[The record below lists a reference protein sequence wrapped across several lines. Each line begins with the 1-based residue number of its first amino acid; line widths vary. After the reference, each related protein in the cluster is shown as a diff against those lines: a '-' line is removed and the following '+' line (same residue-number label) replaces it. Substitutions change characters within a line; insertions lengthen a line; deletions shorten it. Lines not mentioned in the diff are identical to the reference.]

1 MDIQSILTEIE
12 RDERAFA
19 QKHGG
24 SRASLERLSVVN
36 HVFTDKGEPRV
47 QIGLASNPD
56 ELIVLKNHKGD
67 LREHLGKHV
76 VVIRDDVGFAV
87 RLFGLVGKTN

>member
-12 RDERAFA
+12 RDEHAFA

-24 SRASLERLSVVN
+24 SSASLERLSVVN
-36 HVFTDKGEPRV
+36 YAATGVL
-47 QIGLASNPD
+47 IGLFSNPD

>member
-12 RDERAFA
+12 RDEHAFA

-36 HVFTDKGEPRV
+36 HSATDGGGSLV
-47 QIGLASNPD
+47 LIGLFSNPD